1 MRDAII
7 YNRNN
12 PSILFYECG
21 NKAISREHMI
31 EMKAVRDKYDPFGGR
46 AIGSREMLDIR
57 EAEYGGEM
65 LYINRS
71 EHHPMWATEYCR
83 DEGLRSTGM
92 NIAILSTKKVTDH
105 FIKDNRH

>member
-21 NKAISREHMI
+21 NKAISRPHMI

-46 AIGSREMLDIR
+46 AMVPARCWISVKRNMAAKCCISTKANIIR
-57 EAEYGGEM
+57 CGQ
-65 LYINRS
+65 
-71 EHHPMWATEYCR
+71 P
-83 DEGLRSTGM
+83 
-92 NIAILSTKKVTDH
+92 NIAATKV
-105 FIKDNRH
+105 